1 MNLFALQKIKQ
12 KKNKHTY
19 KLQNKSFKRY
29 SFKIFLF
36 NRKIKQFIVKL
47 FFYYKIYYYFC
58 SPF

>member
-12 KKNKHTY
+12 KNKHTY

-36 NRKIKQFIVKL
+36 NQKFKQFIVKL
-47 FFYYKIYYYFC
+47 FFYYKIYCYFC